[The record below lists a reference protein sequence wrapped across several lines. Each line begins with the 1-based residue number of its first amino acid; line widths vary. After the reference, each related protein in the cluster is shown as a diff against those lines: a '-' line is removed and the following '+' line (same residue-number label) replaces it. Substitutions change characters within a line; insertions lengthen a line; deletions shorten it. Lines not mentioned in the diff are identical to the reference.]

1 MAEHNETGILGEE
14 LATQYLA
21 DKNYEI
27 LNRNWRWHKYEVD
40 IIALDKDVLVFVEVK
55 TRQHGSGE
63 NPKDAITNKK
73 QKMIIEA
80 ANAYI
85 DENQL
90 DYEARI
96 DIISILLK
104 GDKYFIEHIKEAF
117 YLSFSFKNPAYE
129 Y

>member
-1 MAEHNETGILGEE
+1 MQQENCI
-14 LATQYLA
+14 
-21 DKNYEI
+21 
-27 LNRNWRWHKYEVD
+27 
-40 IIALDKDVLVFVEVK
+40 VFVEVK
-55 TRQHGSGE
+55 TRQYGSGE

-85 DENQL
+85 DENGL
-90 DYEARI
+90 EYEARI

-117 YLSFSFKNPAYE
+117 YPSF
-129 Y
+129 